1 MFFPL
6 NQVDFFFTFLLP
18 ISFHLSVSP
27 CLWLFHIYLCLL
39 KLGLLFDL
47 HTNTGHL
54 FVYFAIFLFI
64 CLLFTASVII
74 SFFMYVE
81 CMYVCMYV
89 CLFVCLLFTAS
100 IIISFFMY
108 VCMSVLLSVVHS
120 FNYHLFLHVCM
131 SVCSSVCCSQL
142 QLSSLSSCMYVCMHV
157 CISVCMYV
165 YSLSSYL
172 HVSHSST
179 FHPKYF
185 KY

>member
-108 VCMSVLLSVVHS
+108 VCMSVRLSVFHS

-131 SVCSSVCCSQL
+131 C
-142 QLSSLSSCMYVCMHV
+142 
-157 CISVCMYV
+157 VCMYV
-165 YSLSSYL
+165 LVYVCMSILFLRTSMSVTLQHSIRNTLNINIHSLRRL
-172 HVSHSST
+172 
-179 FHPKYF
+179 
-185 KY
+185 

>member
-81 CMYVCMYV
+81 CMYVCMSV
-89 CLFVCLLFTAS
+89 RLS
-100 IIISFFMY
+100 II
-108 VCMSVLLSVVHS
+108 HS

-131 SVCSSVCCSQL
+131 C
-142 QLSSLSSCMYVCMHV
+142 
-157 CISVCMYV
+157 VCMYV
-165 YSLSSYL
+165 LVYVCMSILFLRTSMSVTLQHSIRNTLNINIHSLRRL
-172 HVSHSST
+172 
-179 FHPKYF
+179 
-185 KY
+185 

>member
-89 CLFVCLLFTAS
+89 CMSVRLS
-100 IIISFFMY
+100 II
-108 VCMSVLLSVVHS
+108 HS

-131 SVCSSVCCSQL
+131 YVCSSVCCSQL